1 MRKIQPTTTIDKIIF
16 SAILLVRKNKVD
28 KMYTYGFYNL
38 ERDRMEREISAINKQ
53 LQWIDG
59 RMNEIFRIQDW
70 AITHNAQ
77 PINFAAQIVKYQFK
91 HQKLLER
98 RRKLYA
104 DHEYILT
111 RSAENADAIQIA
123 VAEELAY
130 REMSMS
136 R

>member
-1 MRKIQPTTTIDKIIF
+1 
-16 SAILLVRKNKVD
+16 
-28 KMYTYGFYNL
+28 
-38 ERDRMEREISAINKQ
+38 MEREIAEINKQ

-59 RMNEIFRIQDW
+59 RMDEIFRIQDW
-70 AITHNAQ
+70 AIKRNIE
-77 PINFAAQIVKYQFK
+77 PINFTVQIVKYQSE

-104 DHEYILT
+104 DHEYILA
-111 RSAENADAIQIA
+111 RSAENADAIKIA

>member
-1 MRKIQPTTTIDKIIF
+1 
-16 SAILLVRKNKVD
+16 
-28 KMYTYGFYNL
+28 MYTYGFYSL
-38 ERDRMEREISAINKQ
+38 ERDRLEREIGAINKQ

-70 AITHNAQ
+70 AITHSVQ
-77 PINFAAQIVKYQFK
+77 PINFAAQIVKYESK

-104 DHEYILT
+104 DHEYILA
-111 RSAENADAIQIA
+111 RSAENADAIRIA